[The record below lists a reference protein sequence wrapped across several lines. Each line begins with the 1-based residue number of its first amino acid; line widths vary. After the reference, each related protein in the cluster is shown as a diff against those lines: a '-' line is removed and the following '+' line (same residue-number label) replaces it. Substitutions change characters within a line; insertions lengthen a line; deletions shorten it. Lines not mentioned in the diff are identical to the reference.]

1 MVLDGIALMKSL
13 RKIIDILM
21 IVLLPMLMA
30 YSLIGEENHELIGI
44 CMFCLF
50 AAHHYLNRKWWTAI
64 FCGRYTSSRVFG
76 TCINILLAIYMLM
89 QPVSGVLM
97 SKHVLVGVAIDGAAA
112 DLRVIHMSFAYW
124 GFILLSV
131 HIGLHTSAIMGRL
144 KTTISVNAYKV
155 SRAIIVAV
163 SAYGMFAFI
172 RQGIA
177 DYLLFKVQFAFIDES
192 ASKLLFMLD
201 YFATMVLVASLTN
214 IISKGVRKY
223 V

>member
-1 MVLDGIALMKSL
+1 
-13 RKIIDILM
+13 
-21 IVLLPMLMA
+21 
-30 YSLIGEENHELIGI
+30 
-44 CMFCLF
+44 
-50 AAHHYLNRKWWTAI
+50 
-64 FCGRYTSSRVFG
+64 
-76 TCINILLAIYMLM
+76 
-89 QPVSGVLM
+89 
-97 SKHVLVGVAIDGAAA
+97 
-112 DLRVIHMSFAYW
+112 MSFAYW

-131 HIGLHTSAIMGRL
+131 HIGLHASAIMGRL